1 MKIIDEH
8 TIQIDRDLSDLD
20 LFVLE
25 FVKIMEKYTP
35 YTLVSGYVALLFG
48 RSRNTEDV
56 DMFIT
61 RITKPQFHDFYADLK
76 NNGFKSVLVES
87 EEELFSMLTDNLSV
101 RFGKGES
108 PIPNMEVK
116 FVRDYLDILSL
127 QSKMKVIT
135 KQGNLYISS
144 PELQV
149 AYKKLVLMSPKDM
162 EDARHLQRLFEIP
175 EENIN
180 KYQELFRRYGR
191 L

>member
-61 RITKPQFHDFYADLK
+61 RLTKQQFHDFYADIK

>member
-1 MKIIDEH
+1 
-8 TIQIDRDLSDLD
+8 
-20 LFVLE
+20 
-25 FVKIMEKYTP
+25 MEKYTP

-61 RITKPQFHDFYADLK
+61 RLTKQQFHDFYADIK

>member
-1 MKIIDEH
+1 MKIINAN
-8 TIQIDRDLSDLD
+8 TIQLDRDLSDLD

-25 FVKIMEKYTP
+25 FVKIIEKYTP
-35 YTLVSGYVALLFG
+35 YALVSGYVALLFR

-61 RITKPQFHDFYADLK
+61 RLTKSQFHDFYTDLK

-116 FVRDYLDILSL
+116 FARDYLDLLSL

-135 KQGNLYISS
+135 KRGNLFISS

-149 AYKKLVLMSPKDM
+149 AYKRLVLMSPKDM
-162 EDARHLQRLFEIP
+162 EDARHLQKLFEIP

-180 KYQELFRRYGR
+180 KYKELFRRYGR